1 MAICLLYRQRK
12 ARRPR
17 FYRVEIAYDLFDN
30 IAVMSEWGIAGG
42 KARETRATFT
52 NLREASL
59 EADRRRRRAQRRGY
73 ARLDRALAVI

>member
-1 MAICLLYRQRK
+1 MAVCLLYRQNA

-30 IAVMSEWGIAGG
+30 ITVFLEWGIAGRKG
-42 KARETRATFT
+42 KALSKTFG

-59 EADRRRRRAQRRGY
+59 EADRRRQ
-73 ARLDRALAVI
+73 RALKRGFVRSGS